1 MSSPDFV
8 LHSGVWLHDWCS
20 LDKVSF
26 NGLILM
32 QFMDADDPSINRQGT
47 TCNHGS
53 TCNPCLLKDHKYQ
66 RLL

>member
-1 MSSPDFV
+1 MIGAHWTKFP
-8 LHSGVWLHDWCS
+8 
-20 LDKVSF
+20 F

-53 TCNPCLLKDHKYQ
+53 TLCLLKDH
-66 RLL
+66 